1 MASVIVIVWEF
12 RVHPGRATEFERA
25 YGPEGDWARLFRR
38 SPAYRG
44 TELLRDSQ
52 DLERYITLDRWDAA
66 SDFEAFK
73 AGNGDDYHAL
83 DAACE
88 PLCSEERLIGRFT
101 CAS

>member
-1 MASVIVIVWEF
+1 MILIVWEF
-12 RVHPGRATEFERA
+12 RVQPGQAAGFERA
-25 YGPEGDWARLFRR
+25 YSPEGDWARLFRR
-38 SPAYRG
+38 SSAYHG
-44 TELLRDSQ
+44 TELLRDPDDPQ
-52 DLERYITLDRWDAA
+52 RYLTLDRWDGA

-88 PLCSEERLIGRFT
+88 PLCSEERFVGRFT